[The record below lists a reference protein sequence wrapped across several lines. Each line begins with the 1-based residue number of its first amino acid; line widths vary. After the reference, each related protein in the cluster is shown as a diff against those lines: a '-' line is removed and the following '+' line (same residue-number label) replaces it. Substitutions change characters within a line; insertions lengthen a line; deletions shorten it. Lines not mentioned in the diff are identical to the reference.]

1 MKADVYNQ
9 QNKIVGEIDLPD
21 HIFKVRWNPD
31 LVHQALSTQLANRRV
46 KLAQVKGRGEVRGGG
61 KKPWKQ
67 KGTGRSRQGSIR
79 SPLWKGGGV
88 THGPTA
94 ERDFSKKINQKM
106 KQAALFSVLSR
117 KVKDNE
123 LRIID
128 TLEMGEYKTRQLAA
142 LLHTVL
148 AGKKQSTIF
157 IASAAHKNISKAVS
171 NIQKI
176 NSMGSK
182 SLNVYDLMSHKNVIV
197 EKDAIKEISEH
208 YKKLNP

>member
-1 MKADVYNQ
+1 
-9 QNKIVGEIDLPD
+9 
-21 HIFKVRWNPD
+21 
-31 LVHQALSTQLANRRV
+31 
-46 KLAQVKGRGEVRGGG
+46 
-61 KKPWKQ
+61 
-67 KGTGRSRQGSIR
+67 
-79 SPLWKGGGV
+79 
-88 THGPTA
+88 
-94 ERDFSKKINQKM
+94 M

-176 NSMGSK
+176 DSMGSK

-208 YKKLNP
+208 YKKLNPKS